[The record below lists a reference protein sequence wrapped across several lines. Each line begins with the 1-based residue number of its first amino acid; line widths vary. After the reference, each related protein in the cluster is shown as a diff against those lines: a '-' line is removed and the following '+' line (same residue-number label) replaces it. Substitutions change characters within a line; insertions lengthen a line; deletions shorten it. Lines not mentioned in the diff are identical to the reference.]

1 MPTRK
6 RRLQPNRN
14 LPIIDSMT
22 RTERVAAA
30 VQGDDVDRVPV
41 CFWHHFQPEGSGRAM
56 AEATIRFF
64 DDEFNLD
71 IAKVM
76 PDIPYPFP
84 QRSILQPNDWRLI
97 EPIDAGRS
105 RFFEERAEAVAGL
118 RAWFG
123 METPI
128 VMTVFSP
135 LAEAMYFAKDRE
147 LFLQHLHDHPALIH
161 EVLETIAQNLNA
173 HIREVIAAGADGIFF
188 SVQGISSDILTEAQY
203 REFGR
208 PYDLMAL
215 RGAVDGWLNI
225 LHIHGE
231 KNLMFDLV
239 LDYPVSVLNWSDRL
253 AGPSLRDARVKTSK
267 TLMGGWHEFGPLSN
281 GPVEQI
287 QAEAEDAIA
296 QTGGRRFIL
305 ANGCSVPDDTDHELL
320 HAARDIA
327 QLLRP
332 AE

>member
-14 LPIIDSMT
+14 LPVIDSMT

-30 VQGDDVDRVPV
+30 VQGDDLDRIPV

-56 AEATIRFF
+56 AEATVRFF

-76 PDIPYPFP
+76 PDLPYPFP
-84 QRSILQPNDWRLI
+84 QRSIHQPNDWRLI
-97 EPIDAGRS
+97 EPIDASRS
-105 RFFEERAEAVAGL
+105 RFFQERAEAVAGL

-123 METPI
+123 METPV

-135 LAEAMYFAKDRE
+135 LAEAMYFARDRE

-173 HIREVIAAGADGIFF
+173 HIRDVIAAGADGIFF

-239 LDYPVSVLNWSDRL
+239 LDYPVGVLNWSDRL

-327 QLLRP
+327 QHLRP